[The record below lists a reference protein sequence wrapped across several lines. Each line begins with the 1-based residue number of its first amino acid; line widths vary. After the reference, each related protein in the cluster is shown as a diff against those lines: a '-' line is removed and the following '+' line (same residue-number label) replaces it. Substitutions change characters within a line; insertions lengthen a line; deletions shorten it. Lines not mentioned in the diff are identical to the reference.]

1 MIDSILSASGLSPNG
16 MNNPSGQFL
25 FPGCIDAVRQREALD
40 AERGRK
46 GHTHPF
52 PPATQ
57 MVNETGAGEDLVADV
72 VAS

>member
-1 MIDSILSASGLSPNG
+1 MSASGLSPNG

-25 FPGCIDAVRQREALD
+25 FPGCIDAVRQSEALD
-40 AERGRK
+40 TERGCK
-46 GHTHPF
+46 GHMPRPTRH
-52 PPATQ
+52 Q